1 MKQKTLVLTAALMT
15 LLVYSCKKDSDSGAI
30 PDAFYPN
37 YSQLK
42 VGNYWVYEQFDIDNS
57 GNATSNNTFD
67 SCYVEKD
74 TIINGKTYFKL
85 VKPKPYLPNQ
95 QDIFFQRDSLHYTVN
110 ANGKIAFSSLDFST
124 VFDSGYITAGPADT
138 ICKIVKQMGEPNLS
152 VTTPAGTFTTLTT
165 KDTYFMYPNWKFAGD
180 LRFVNTRYTENIGIV
195 IETLPFFASVPNYIE
210 RRLIRYQIN

>member
-15 LLVYSCKKDSDSGAI
+15 LLVYSCKKDNDSGAI
-30 PDAFYPN
+30 PDVVYPN

-42 VGNYWVYEQFDIDNS
+42 VGNYWVYEQFDIDNA
-57 GNATSNNTFD
+57 GNATSKNTFD

-124 VFDSGYITAGPADT
+124 VFDSGYFMAGPDT
-138 ICKIVKQMGEPNLS
+138 VCKIMNQMGDKNMTL
-152 VTTPAGTFTTLTT
+152 TTPAGTFTTSTAKEIYL
-165 KDTYFMYPNWKFAGD
+165 MYPNWAVAGNPRY
-180 LRFVNTRYTENIGIV
+180 LNTRYAENIGIV
-195 IETLPFFASVPNYIE
+195 IETLPFFTSNPNYIE